1 MARRNPIQQTK
12 HDKKVK
18 AIAQQYKKQG
28 FEVKVDLP
36 GFDRPVPIGKYKRIP
51 DVEAVKDRRREIVE
65 VETPETLKSDKDQ
78 QATFRRHA
86 AHKGDTKFRIE
97 VTK

>member
-18 AIAQQYKKQG
+18 AVAQQYKKQG
-28 FEVKVDLP
+28 FEVKADLP
-36 GFDRPVPIGKYKRIP
+36 GFDRPAPIGKYGRIP
-51 DVEAVKDRRREIVE
+51 DIEAVKGRRREIVE

-78 QATFRRHA
+78 QATFRKHA
-86 AHKGDTKFRIE
+86 AQKSNTKFRIE

>member
-1 MARRNPIQQTK
+1 MARRNPVQQTK

-28 FEVKVDLP
+28 FKVKADLP
-36 GFDRPVPIGKYKRIP
+36 GSVRPAPIGKYRRIP

-65 VETPETLKSDKDQ
+65 IETPETLNSHKDQ

-86 AHKGDTKFRIE
+86 SHKSNTKFRIE
-97 VTK
+97 VTE

>member
-1 MARRNPIQQTK
+1 M
-12 HDKKVK
+12 K
-18 AIAQQYKKQG
+18 A
-28 FEVKVDLP
+28 DLL
-36 GFDRPVPIGKYKRIP
+36 GFDRPAPIGKYGRIP
-51 DVEAVKDRRREIVE
+51 DIEAVKGRRRELVE